1 MISSNK
7 WNVSGKV
14 TDIKNRKNGAVIR
27 IRGNVY
33 RKDIFSMKAEIDC
46 VVKKSTYDILKNLNL
61 KRGKDI
67 TFTGH
72 LNLSNNSYL
81 IVDNVS

>member
-46 VVKKSTYDILKNLNL
+46 VVRKSTYDILKNLNL
-61 KRGKDI
+61 KIGKDI

-72 LNLSNNSYL
+72 LNLNNDSYL